1 MSPRWGAA
9 RAAVPVTVAALLLA
23 ACSSAGANSSARDTS
38 TNVQFN
44 GCDKVACSGDINGAK
59 YEIVMPAKWNGTLVL
74 YSHGY
79 REPQPAPPDF
89 APTTNAADPA
99 PGWSSGQ
106 KEVGQALLDQGYA
119 IAGSGYKSNGWAV
132 ADGVQADE
140 DLHAFFA
147 AKVAQPRRTLI
158 WGDSLGGL
166 ITAVLAEKHPE
177 WVSGSAPLCGVLAG
191 PNKNLDLAL
200 DVAFAVKTLID
211 PQLKLTGY
219 TSWGDAVANWEG
231 AAKAIQALATD
242 LKNGVPKILLVAA
255 IVDAPGQ
262 TQDQDGATVVSKVT
276 AYAESVLTALGYG
289 TFGRYDIEQRV
300 GGNPSENTGVDY
312 ATRVTPAERSL
323 IDTVSPGATDRLL
336 AELAAA
342 PRLSADSAA
351 RARLA
356 ATGTPTGAVQDP
368 MITMHTAADPLVLV
382 QNETVYQQEYRS
394 NKKAT
399 ADLVQLFTVAPPTYS
414 SATGAPY
421 GAGHC
426 NFTPQSRV
434 GVVDLLDRWVQDGVY
449 PAPAAVQ
456 QALGTD
462 SGVNLA
468 YNPGP
473 WPATS

>member
-1 MSPRWGAA
+1 VVLVSL
-9 RAAVPVTVAALLLA
+9 VA
-23 ACSSAGANSSARDTS
+23 ACSSAGATNAARDTS
-38 TNVQFN
+38 TNVPFN
-44 GCDKVACSGDINGAK
+44 GCDKVACTGEINGAK
-59 YEIVMPAKWNGTLVL
+59 YEIVMPARWNGTLVL

-89 APTTNAADPA
+89 APTTDAADPA

-106 KEVGQALLDQGYA
+106 KEVGLALLDQGYA

-132 ADGVQADE
+132 SDGVKADE

-147 AKVAQPRRTLI
+147 ARVAQPKRTLV

-166 ITAVLAEKHPE
+166 VTAVLAEKHPE

-211 PQLKLTGY
+211 PKLKLTGY
-219 TSWGDAVANWEG
+219 TSWDDAVANWEG
-231 AAKAIQALATD
+231 AAKAIQALASDVT
-242 LKNGVPKILLVAA
+242 NGVPKILLVAA

-262 TQDQDGATVVSKVT
+262 TQDQDGSTVVSKVT

-312 ATRVTPAERSL
+312 ATRVTAAERSL

-342 PRLSADSAA
+342 PRVGADPEA

-368 MITMHTAADPLVLV
+368 MITMHTAADPLVLA
-382 QNETVYQQEYRS
+382 QNETVYDQEYRA
-394 NKKAT
+394 NRKAT
-399 ADLVQLFTVAPPTYS
+399 ADLVQLFTVAPSTYPS
-414 SATGAPY
+414 TPGAPY

-434 GVVDLLDRWVQDGVY
+434 GVVDLLNQWVQDGVY
-449 PAPAAVQ
+449 PAPAAIQ
-456 QALGTD
+456 KALGTD
-462 SGVNLA
+462 SGLSLG
-468 YNPGP
+468 YTPGP
-473 WPATS
+473 WPASG